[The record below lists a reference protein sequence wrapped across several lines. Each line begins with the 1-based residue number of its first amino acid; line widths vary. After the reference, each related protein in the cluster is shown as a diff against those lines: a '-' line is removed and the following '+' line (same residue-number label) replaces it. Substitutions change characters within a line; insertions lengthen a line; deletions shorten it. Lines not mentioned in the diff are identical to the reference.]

1 VSNSIYPNEHGQ
13 QMTNHSPE
21 KNQQWLEMEQ
31 TLQDNGG
38 SQRVKSILRYVL
50 MNMGYSHGRDSVI
63 YYPIY
68 NKSEVYFND
77 ICIAIIDK
85 RNKVVILPKYEEA
98 HKTKPVKEMVN
109 RILMRFCGVKLFQ
122 KNRAWSIV
130 KPYEDNMNL
139 IESISVPFHEL
150 DS

>member
-1 VSNSIYPNEHGQ
+1 
-13 QMTNHSPE
+13 MTNHSSE

-38 SQRVKSILRYVL
+38 SQRVKSILKYVL

-68 NKSEVYFND
+68 NKSEVYFNGVL
-77 ICIAIIDK
+77 IAIIDK
-85 RNKVVILPKYEEA
+85 RNNVVILPKYEEA
-98 HKTKPVKEMVN
+98 HKTKSVKERVN

-122 KNRAWSIV
+122 KNKAWFIV
-130 KPYEDNMNL
+130 KPYEDDINL
-139 IESISVPFHEL
+139 VESISVPFHEL
-150 DS
+150 VS